1 MMGVQAAGCNSK
13 IGSDLRV
20 SSFLWSGLGLSDVKN
35 IGEGRTEEMSLGV
48 SMISIDWPG
57 HGVGMIFS
65 CGALRP
71 GHEIEL
77 ETDPIG

>member
-1 MMGVQAAGCNSK
+1 MC
-13 IGSDLRV
+13 LP
-20 SSFLWSGLGLSDVKN
+20 LWSGLGLSDVKN

-48 SMISIDWPG
+48 SG